1 MATRIYLVG
10 TLPPVIVKSSAAAA
24 ELVFGNALSLELQ
37 QADEQSVTTQARLV
51 RAATQAQAIRHV
63 VRSIYTAVVASQDQ
77 IVDLMT
83 TGVKVEDAGEE
94 E

>member
-1 MATRIYLVG
+1 MS
-10 TLPPVIVKSSAAAA
+10 KSKKK
-24 ELVFGNALSLELQ
+24 
-37 QADEQSVTTQARLV
+37 DV

-83 TGVKVEDAGEE
+83 IGVKVEDAGEE
-94 E
+94 QE